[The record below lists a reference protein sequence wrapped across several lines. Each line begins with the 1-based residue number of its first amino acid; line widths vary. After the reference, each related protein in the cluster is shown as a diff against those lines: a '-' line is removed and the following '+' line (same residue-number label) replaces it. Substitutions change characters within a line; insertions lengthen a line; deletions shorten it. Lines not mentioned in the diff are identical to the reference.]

1 MVSITMRSEEAASGR
16 FRRLQK
22 PEGIAKKPQIPVPM
36 AQIGKGEDNG
46 RKKVNRVSQYCE
58 KL

>member
-1 MVSITMRSEEAASGR
+1 MRSEEAASGR

-22 PEGIAKKPQIPVPM
+22 PEGTPKKPQIPVPM
-36 AQIGKGEDNG
+36 AQVGKGEDNG